1 MPENLH
7 IDEETPQMKT
17 PESEAIGELR
27 RIVEEQKAVLVKQA
41 EQLAELNKRVAD
53 SETVRYSAPPNNTPP
68 AVPKIDPQEAAYI
81 AMLKDMGIEEKKD

>member
-27 RIVEEQKAVLVKQA
+27 RIVEEQKAISKIHSVD
-41 EQLAELNKRVAD
+41 ELLH
-53 SETVRYSAPPNNTPP
+53 SGETWT
-68 AVPKIDPQEAAYI
+68 
-81 AMLKDMGIEEKKD
+81 IE